1 MQICATVALRGFGEI
16 MAMRRKPIHTGV
28 CCVAA
33 LLGLPGCGG
42 GGAATAAPAA
52 AAPVPSPDP
61 TPAPATT
68 PVAATCVAGTWRAVA
83 ADPGDRANASM
94 PLRYETAHVAFHWT
108 GDLVSQADAEAAGS
122 HLEYVWQQFI
132 GRIGFP
138 EPDCG
143 SATKR
148 KVNVFIGA
156 DYGLT
161 GGADGLGQL
170 GMWIGPGGIRD
181 RFGLAHEMTHAFQVG
196 SGGLQDSPFSG
207 WLFESH
213 ANWMTHQLPEF
224 RGDTHCSVLSVNY
237 PHLYFG
243 STRVRYCN
251 WQFLEF
257 VKDRYGYQAIN
268 DIWARAPRK
277 GDPAAATADPVEVLM
292 HNRGWTLAQLNDAFG
307 AWALHNANW
316 DYTNPDGSDQGAV
329 YRSKYGGYAPQDG
342 DRLLRSTMLEP
353 VDLARRRFAVPA
365 AWAPQRWGYNIVR
378 LHPDAGAGSVAV
390 SFRGI
395 VQTASAT
402 ASLPGLADEPATIPA
417 PSSGWRWGLV
427 AVGADGRS
435 RYSALG
441 RDARSEA
448 TIALQPGD
456 TALYMIVVA
465 APDTFQHIRW
475 DQPYYA
481 IYRYPWMA
489 QFSGAMPERYQPG
502 APPPVAG
509 GRRHAN
515 GGGWVAEG
523 ATVEAGAYV
532 GPYARVLSGT
542 MRGAARLED
551 HAVLDGGQL
560 LGNARAG
567 ALSVI
572 RGDTIVRD
580 DARVAT
586 TFLGIGEYERGIV
599 LSGTAQ
605 NIGDVEQRG
614 ASAARGVFYGF
625 VDPGVVTDPKRGA
638 ALDAPVPEVT
648 APPVYRWQD

>member
-1 MQICATVALRGFGEI
+1 
-16 MAMRRKPIHTGV
+16 MAMRHGPVLHNV
-28 CCVAA
+28 CCFMTMLG
-33 LLGLPGCGG
+33 LLGCGEGGIAAVSIPGP
-42 GGAATAAPAA
+42 AAPAPA
-52 AAPVPSPDP
+52 APSPSPSPVPSP
-61 TPAPATT
+61 APT
-68 PVAATCVAGTWRAVA
+68 PVAASCVAGKWRAVA
-83 ADPGDRANASM
+83 TDPNDRVNASM
-94 PLRYETAHVAFHWT
+94 PLRYETEHVAFHWA
-108 GDLVSQADAEAAGS
+108 GDLVSQADAQAAGK

-132 GRIGFP
+132 KGIGFP

-170 GMWIGPGGIRD
+170 GMWIGPGGIND

-268 DIWARAPRK
+268 DIWARSPRK
-277 GDPAAATADPVEVLM
+277 GDPGAAAADPVEVLM
-292 HNRGWTLAQLNDAFG
+292 RNLGWTLAQLNDAFG
-307 AWALHNANW
+307 EWAMHNANW

-329 YRSKYGGYAPQDG
+329 YRSKYGGYEQHTG
-342 DRLLRSTMLEP
+342 DRLLRSTVLDP
-353 VDLARRRFAVPA
+353 IDLARRRFAVPS

-378 LHPDAGAGSVAV
+378 LYPDAGASSVSV
-390 SFRGI
+390 VFRGI
-395 VQTASAT
+395 VQTAAAT
-402 ASLPGLADEPATIPA
+402 NSLPGLADEPATISP

-435 RYSALG
+435 RYASLG
-441 RDARSEA
+441 RGAQSDA

-456 TALYMIVVA
+456 TALYMIVVG
-465 APDTFQHIRW
+465 APDAFQHIRW
-475 DQPYYA
+475 DQPYYS

-489 QFSGAMPERYQPG
+489 QFTGAMPERYQPG
-502 APPPVAG
+502 APPRVAG
-509 GRRHAN
+509 GRRHTN

-572 RGDTIVRD
+572 RADTILKD
-580 DARVAT
+580 DAHVAT
-586 TFLGIGEYERGIV
+586 TFHGIGDLERGIV
-599 LSGTAQ
+599 LSGSAQ
-605 NIGDVEQRG
+605 HIGDVEQRG

-625 VDPGVVTDPKRGA
+625 VDPAAVADPQRGA
-638 ALDAPVPEVT
+638 DLRTPVPEVT
-648 APPVYRWQD
+648 ASPVYRWPD

>member
-1 MQICATVALRGFGEI
+1 MTRRRGPIRRMFGCLSATLV
-16 MAMRRKPIHTGV
+16 
-28 CCVAA
+28 
-33 LLGLPGCGG
+33 LLGCGAGGAATGGSAPAGGSPPIATPPSPNPAAG
-42 GGAATAAPAA
+42 GGAAPCQ
-52 AAPVPSPDP
+52 P
-61 TPAPATT
+61 
-68 PVAATCVAGTWRAVA
+68 GTWRAVA
-83 ADPGDRANASM
+83 TDPNDRANASM
-94 PLRYETAHVAFHWT
+94 PLRYQTEHVAFHWT
-108 GDLVSQADAEAAGS
+108 HDLVSQADAEAAGR

-143 SATKR
+143 IAAKR

-161 GGADGLGQL
+161 GGADGIGQL

-181 RFGLAHEMTHAFQVG
+181 RFGLAHELTHALQVG

-207 WLFESH
+207 WVFESH

-224 RGDTHCSVLSVNY
+224 RGETHCSVLSVNF
-237 PHLYFG
+237 PHLYYG

-257 VKDRYGYQAIN
+257 IKDRHGYQAVN
-268 DIWARAPRK
+268 DLWARSPRK

-292 HNRGWTLAQLNDAFG
+292 RNQGWTLTQLNDAFG
-307 AWALHNANW
+307 EWAMHNANW

-329 YRSKYGGYAPQDG
+329 YRRAYGDYTQQTG
-342 DRLLRSTMLEP
+342 DRLLRSTVLDP
-353 VDLARRRFAVPA
+353 VDPARRRFAVPA

-378 LHPDAGAGSVAV
+378 LHPDAGATSVTV
-390 SFRGI
+390 DFRGV
-395 VQTASAT
+395 VQSTAAT
-402 ASLPGLADEPATIPA
+402 TTLAGLADEPDAVPA

-441 RDARSEA
+441 RGARSTA
-448 TIALQPGD
+448 TIVLHPGD
-456 TALYMIVVA
+456 SALYMVVVG
-465 APDTFQHIRW
+465 APEAFQHIRW
-475 DQPYYA
+475 DQPYYS

-502 APPPVAG
+502 APPPIAG
-509 GRRHAN
+509 GRRHPN

-523 ATVEAGAYV
+523 AMVEAGAYV
-532 GPYARVLSGT
+532 GPYARVLAGT

-572 RGDTIVRD
+572 RADTVVRD

-586 TFLGIGEYERGIV
+586 TFQALGDFERGIV

-625 VDPGVVTDPKRGA
+625 VDPGVVADPKRGA
-638 ALDAPVPEVT
+638 GLRASVPEVT
-648 APPVYRWQD
+648 APPAYRWPK